1 MKKIDSLEE
10 LQKTAGK
17 ETVDWCFTEYML
29 LLIAKAKK
37 FDELLT
43 ELESREDTEMI
54 SCAELKKRM
63 E

>member
-1 MKKIDSLEE
+1 MFLAHGVTIIVVNDRNADKSVQEELEE
-10 LQKTAGK
+10 
-17 ETVDWCFTEYML
+17 D
-29 LLIAKAKK
+29 IAKAEK